1 MTIKIVLDSGS
12 DIPSTWIDQDIM
24 KIVPLTVIDSNK
36 GIEYK
41 DYFDLSKEELYK
53 NMREG
58 TVYKTSQPSPESF
71 YTVFKEEIEKGN
83 IVLCL
88 TISSGISGTYQSAQ
102 IAHQT
107 LKDEHNGDNVH
118 IFDTKG
124 ASGGISLIAI
134 KLQKYI
140 DQGHSLDEVFLYTQ
154 FLIENINSLFCADDL
169 VYLYRGGRI
178 SKATKMVTG
187 VLDIKPAMRINKENG
202 KLESYDKARGETKV
216 YKLLTKT
223 MLEDSSKE
231 NLIDQEIYIY
241 HSDSEEKAQ
250 KMKNIIRKEI
260 GAEHVFISEIGC
272 TIGAHTGPGTIAIF
286 YLTKIGDYGI

>member
-12 DIPSTWIDQDIM
+12 DIPSTWIDQEIM

-41 DYFDLSKEELYK
+41 DYYDLSKEELYK
-53 NMREG
+53 NMKEG

-71 YTVFKEEIEKGN
+71 YEVFKEEIEKGN

-88 TISSGISGTYQSAQ
+88 AMSSGISGTYQSAQ
-102 IAHQT
+102 IAYQK
-107 LKDEHNGDNVH
+107 LKDENNEDNVH

-124 ASGGISLIAI
+124 ASGGVSLIAVQ
-134 KLQKYI
+134 LQKYI
-140 DQGHSLDEVFLYTQ
+140 DQGHSLEDVKKYAE
-154 FLIENINSLFCADDL
+154 FLIDNLNSLFCAEDL

-178 SKATKMVTG
+178 SKAAKIVTG

-216 YKLLTKT
+216 Y
-223 MLEDSSKE
+223 
-231 NLIDQEIYIY
+231 
-241 HSDSEEKAQ
+241 
-250 KMKNIIRKEI
+250 
-260 GAEHVFISEIGC
+260 
-272 TIGAHTGPGTIAIF
+272 
-286 YLTKIGDYGI
+286 

>member
-1 MTIKIVLDSGS
+1 MTIKIVLDSGG
-12 DIPSTWIDQDIM
+12 DIPSTWIDQEIM

-41 DYFDLSKEELYK
+41 DYYDLSKEELYK
-53 NMREG
+53 NMKEG

-71 YTVFKEEIEKGN
+71 YEVFREEIEKGN

-102 IAHQT
+102 IAYQK
-107 LKDEHNGDNVH
+107 LKDENNEDNVH

-124 ASGGISLIAI
+124 ASGGVSLIAVQ
-134 KLQKYI
+134 LQKYI
-140 DQGHSLDEVFLYTQ
+140 DQGHSLEDVKNYAE
-154 FLIENINSLFCADDL
+154 FLIDNLNSLFCAEDL

-178 SKATKMVTG
+178 SKAAKIVTG

-216 YKLLTKT
+216 YKLLAKT
-223 MLEDSSKE
+223 MLEDSTKE
-231 NLIDQEIYIY
+231 ELQKQEIYVY
-241 HSDSEEKAQ
+241 HSYSLEKAE
-250 KMKNIIRKEI
+250 KIKNIIEKEI
-260 GAEHVFISEIGC
+260 GASNVFVSDIGC

-286 YLTKIGDYGI
+286 YLTKTGSFGV